1 MEKWFIKNKKAD
13 FSLIA
18 RSFGISETLA
28 HLAVNRGITSGEALK
43 AFLTPSLSS
52 LSDAFSL
59 KDGEKLAS
67 IMLEKLSEGKKIR
80 IIGDYDVDGVMST
93 YLLYRGLNECAG
105 ALKSRSLIDYEI
117 PDRVKDGYGIN
128 IELIEAACED
138 SVDTIITCDN
148 GIAAGKQ
155 VEYGKEK
162 GMTMLITDHHDIP
175 IEEGVP
181 KAAAV
186 VNPKQEDC
194 SYPFKN
200 LCGAAVVYQLLHIL
214 YKKCGISMEKWE
226 GLVEFAAI
234 ATVCDVMDLIE
245 ENRAIVSIGLKAL
258 SQTKNTGL
266 RALLRECG
274 LEGTELTAYHMGF
287 VIGPC
292 INASGRLDTAKK
304 GLALLL
310 TEDETKAAQM
320 AKELKELNEERK
332 SLTEQGLSDA
342 INEVENNPSFDKEKV
357 LIVYLPDCHESLAGI
372 IAGRLRERYNKP
384 VLVLTKTEKG
394 VKGSGRSIEEYSM
407 FEELSACKELLTKFG
422 GHPMAA
428 GLSLPEENIDLL
440 RQQLNERTSL
450 TEEDLIPKVSFDM
463 VLSFQEVNLSLIKE
477 MSRLEPYGKGNP
489 KPLFAARNVELK
501 RAFIIGKNKN
511 MLRLQV
517 KQNDP
522 AGNAASPMYTAM
534 LFRGFDEFAALLK
547 EKYGAAAF
555 ENLLAGR
562 TEGYTMDILFYPDIN
577 EYNGYENIQLII
589 ENFR

>member
-28 HLAVNRGITSGEALK
+28 HLAVNRGVTSGEALK
-43 AFLTPSLSS
+43 AFLTPSLST
-52 LSDAFSL
+52 LSDPFLL
-59 KDGEKLAS
+59 KDGEKLAD
-67 IMLEKLSEGKKIR
+67 IMMGKLSEGKKIR

-93 YLLYRGLNECAG
+93 YLLYRGLNECAR
-105 ALKSRSLIDYEI
+105 ALKSKSVIDYEI

-128 IELIEAACED
+128 TWLIEAAYEAG
-138 SVDTIITCDN
+138 VDTIITCDN

-155 VEYGKEK
+155 VEYGKKK

-175 IEEGVP
+175 IEEGAP

-194 SYPFKN
+194 AYPFKS
-200 LCGAAVVYQLLHIL
+200 LCGAAVVYQLLHIF

-234 ATVCDVMDLIE
+234 ATVCDVMDLVE

-266 RALLRECG
+266 RALLRECK
-274 LEGTELTAYHMGF
+274 LEGAELTAYHMGF

-310 TEDETKAAQM
+310 TEDETEAAWM
-320 AKELKELNEERK
+320 AKELRELNEERK
-332 SLTEQGLSDA
+332 ALTEQGLSDA
-342 INEVENNPSFDKEKV
+342 INEVENNPSFAKEKV
-357 LIVYLPDCHESLAGI
+357 LLVYLPDCHESLAGI

-384 VLVLTKTEKG
+384 VIVLTKTEKG

-407 FEELSACKELLTKFG
+407 FEELSACKELLTRFG

-428 GLSLPEENIDLL
+428 GLSLPEENIALL
-440 RQQLNERTSL
+440 RQQLNEKTTL

-463 VLSFQEVNLSLIKE
+463 VLPFMEVTLPLIRE
-477 MSRLEPYGKGNP
+477 TALLEPYGKGNP
-489 KPLFAARNVELK
+489 KPLFAAKNVELK
-501 RAFIIGKNKN
+501 RAFLIGKNKN

-517 KQNDP
+517 KQE
-522 AGNAASPMYTAM
+522 GSSMYTAM
-534 LFRGFDEFAALLK
+534 LFRGFDDFTALLK
-547 EKYGAAAF
+547 EKYGAPAF
-555 ENLLAGR
+555 ENLIAGR
-562 TEGYTMDILFYPDIN
+562 AEGYRMDVLFYPDIN